1 MGELLTQLRKENM
14 QAMKEKDTL
23 KKGVLSL
30 VISAIALAEKES
42 GEVLSKEDEL
52 TYIQKELKQTRETL
66 AETPENRT
74 DLIEETKQKIAIL
87 ESYLPQQLSEEEI
100 KQAIEAI
107 MQEKQLLPEKKSQ
120 GIIMKEMMARYKGQT
135 DGKTV
140 NKVLGT
146 ILQ

>member
-1 MGELLTQLRKENM
+1 M
-14 QAMKEKDTL
+14 
-23 KKGVLSL
+23 
-30 VISAIALAEKES
+30 
-42 GEVLSKEDEL
+42 
-52 TYIQKELKQTRETL
+52 